1 MSLGLSVGVLLSR
14 KIRAN
19 AAAGKTGSELL
30 NAITTT
36 VVAPRKIT
44 SLTKLKAEESGGLI
58 QNVWNAVSKFAGF
71 IGGLIKAV
79 AFSATKIWGWVV
91 GAIERLK
98 SFNWNATDEELK
110 TMVDAQNLRLAGL
123 WGGVVGQG
131 FGWLAGIGVGYG
143 VAFLCPVVGG
153 AALARLVATKVGKEA
168 MEELLPTLRN
178 ALAQTAGAVAT
189 SALIGVYTNY
199 RRFLKNAPEAFL
211 NTVFGADSANFIKN
225 VWGAKGGPDMSFNH
239 QMDEAIENIQNKAL
253 QEFLEE
259 FFDEAWDSFTEAGF
273 IVAQEIDEAFAQHK
287 ASQKELL
294 GPERT
299 IEIIPDREAED
310 ESLKLIQM
318 PQQLALPAIQQ
329 TINTQRLLYNRDVG
343 EVIGTP
349 AASMGRANFQ
359 LRQLVIVFQT
369 RPEPPWVELTGKR
382 CKRVEVQIPDLK
394 VGVSWEDIKTAAN
407 PYDWGR
413 FRATANMN
421 NRRQMA
427 VYGATAQEAETKLRK
442 LALLSTSDILTLSIS
457 EEQERPEKLKKRPT
471 RVYPTY
477 ATLIN
482 RHNTI
487 DGQGRTSI
495 DNRTY
500 DEKTT
505 RFALWTV
512 TEPRNFPTLTI

>member
-1 MSLGLSVGVLLSR
+1 MSLGLTVGVLLSR

-30 NAITTT
+30 NTITTT

-44 SLTKLKAEESGGLI
+44 SLTKLKSEGEGNLI
-58 QNVWNAVSKFAGF
+58 QNVWNAVTKFAGF
-71 IGGLIKAV
+71 IGGLIKAI
-79 AFSATKIWGWVV
+79 AFSATKIWGWVI
-91 GAIERLK
+91 GSIERLK

-110 TMVDAQNLRLAGL
+110 AMVDAQNLRLAGL

-153 AALARLVATKVGKEA
+153 AALARLVSTKVGKEA

-199 RRFLKNAPEAFL
+199 RRFLKNASDGFL

-239 QMDEAIENIQNKAL
+239 QMDEAIESIQNKAL

-273 IVAQEIDEAFAQHK
+273 IVAQQIDEAFSQHK

-343 EVIGTP
+343 AVIGEP

-359 LRQLVIVFQT
+359 LRQLVIQFLS

-382 CKRVEVQIPDLK
+382 CHRVTVQIPDLK
-394 VGVSWEDIKTAAN
+394 VGVSWSDIKAAAD
-407 PYDWGR
+407 PYTWGR
-413 FRATANMN
+413 FRATANLD

-427 VYGATAQEAETKLRK
+427 VYGASKAEAETKLRK
-442 LALLSTSDILTLSIS
+442 LALLSTSNILTLSIS
-457 EEQERPEKLKKRPT
+457 EEEDRPEKLKKKAT
-471 RVYPTY
+471 QMYPAY

-482 RHNTI
+482 RHNSI

-500 DEKTT
+500 DEKVT
-505 RFALWTV
+505 RFALWPT
-512 TEPRNFPTLTI
+512 TEPRNLPPFGT